1 MSKKYDREYLVN
13 KIAMMRIK
21 GKSTRFLLEFL
32 QEKVGMPQS
41 TAYTVL
47 RDAQENINQMQE
59 KKIEDAYADALAR
72 LEDLYEES
80 NDKKIKEFEN
90 NILKEVN
97 KTGIGPGGFGGKITA
112 LDVKVLTYPC
122 HIASLPVAVNIN
134 CHASRHITIEI

>member
-80 NDKKIKEFEN
+80 NDKKTKLNIQQELNKLQGLYKPNRVDVTSNGKDLNFNELVIKIVDSKSDED
-90 NILKEVN
+90 IPKE
-97 KTGIGPGGFGGKITA
+97 
-112 LDVKVLTYPC
+112 
-122 HIASLPVAVNIN
+122 
-134 CHASRHITIEI
+134 